1 MVYCVLCI
9 VYYVLCGVV
18 YCVLCTVYCVCG
30 AADAA
35 AGSGQDVPWYVSI
48 FRSMFGDDS
57 GSAGGGA
64 SPRGE
69 KNTSASTKF
78 TKLSMFKFRRELG
91 RWGGAL
97 TDDECMSIGIG
108 I

>member
-1 MVYCVLCI
+1 MYCVLCT
-9 VYYVLCGVV
+9 V
-18 YCVLCTVYCVCG
+18 YCVLCTVCVCVCVCVCG

-97 TDDECMSIGIG
+97 TLTDDECMSIGIG